1 MPATILQIR
10 SLNISQLFDLTAN
23 SGLNLPNLYQLWPSF
38 IIFGGLYTLW
48 QYLKNPKQ
56 NASFA
61 FIGLTI
67 LGTGAFFFIFSL
79 DIAWPLIGRIRW
91 SDMEMLWPLFLVISA
106 SAFIGEV
113 ILTGFRKL
121 YLLLPGCLSL
131 LMGLSILPVTMGIV
145 RGARLYPVLDFW
157 PLVLVILGLGT
168 LMRLWKSPNC

>member
-1 MPATILQIR
+1 MPATSIFQLHL
-10 SLNISQLFDLTAN
+10 LNISQLFDLAAH

-38 IIFGGLYTLW
+38 IILGGLYTLW
-48 QYLKNPKQ
+48 QFFKNLKQ
-56 NASFA
+56 NASFI
-61 FIGLTI
+61 FIGLTA
-67 LGTGAFFFIFSL
+67 LGIGAFFFIFSL

-106 SAFIGEV
+106 SAFIGEL

-121 YLLLPGCLSL
+121 YLLFPGCLSL

-145 RGARLYPVLDFW
+145 RGAWLYPFLDFW

-168 LMRLWKSPNC
+168 LMRYVR